1 MPVTRAFPDAVTT
14 VDATEMYDLG
24 TEWPMSASEVAGLG
38 LTSVTGPC
46 IWRYVKCTA
55 AAAVGEIIGRG
66 TATPYVGANTAAV
79 TADGALGAAQF
90 AIAANQYGWVLRKGV
105 GRLAAHDTGTD
116 QQDATLALAGTV
128 GRTDAATTAGKV
140 VGFGLTDAAG
150 SAGDLF
156 QAVIHIN

>member
-24 TEWPMSASEVAGLG
+24 TEWSMSASEVAGLG

-90 AIAANQYGWVLRKGV
+90 AIAANQYAWVLRKGV
-105 GRLAAHDTGTD
+105 GRLARM
-116 QQDATLALAGTV
+116 TLALTSRMPRWRSRALSV
-128 GRTDAATTAGKV
+128 GPTPR
-140 VGFGLTDAAG
+140 LP
-150 SAGDLF
+150 
-156 QAVIHIN
+156 QARSWASV